1 MDGQEAALPIMA
13 IPERQLL
20 AAMDD
25 IDRLVDVER
34 HCRRRGAIAGA
45 INIDH
50 GAHHPN
56 QLARCRRILPAAHRR
71 LAGQADGAVGQLA
84 HRQLEARVMA
94 QMIEI
99 VGILI
104 AAGDRQH
111 PGLQDVGQIVDDTAL
126 VAGIGN
132 AAGQTPGDPHRA
144 LRLRQQQHAT
154 VRCQPPAIER
164 RGHFLAAN
172 SWESKTSNAIV
183 DHGGRGTFCPVF
195 ESGLSTYSLHQ
206 ISRLSYVRRPGIA
219 RLMNN
224 SG

>member
-1 MDGQEAALPIMA
+1 MA
-13 IPERQLL
+13 GKTDSR
-20 AAMDD
+20 
-25 IDRLVDVER
+25 
-34 HCRRRGAIAGA
+34 
-45 INIDH
+45 
-50 GAHHPN
+50 
-56 QLARCRRILPAAHRR
+56 
-71 LAGQADGAVGQLA
+71 VGQLA
-84 HRQLEARVMA
+84 RRQLEARVMA

-99 VGILI
+99 IGVLV

-111 PGLQDVGQIVDDTAL
+111 PRLQDLGQAMDDPALVPRVGNAVGQMP
-126 VAGIGN
+126 GN
-132 AAGQTPGDPHRA
+132 AHPAF
-144 LRLRQQQHAT
+144 RLGQQQHAAI
-154 VRCQPPAIER
+154 RCQPPAIER

-195 ESGLSTYSLHQ
+195 ESGLRTYSLHQ